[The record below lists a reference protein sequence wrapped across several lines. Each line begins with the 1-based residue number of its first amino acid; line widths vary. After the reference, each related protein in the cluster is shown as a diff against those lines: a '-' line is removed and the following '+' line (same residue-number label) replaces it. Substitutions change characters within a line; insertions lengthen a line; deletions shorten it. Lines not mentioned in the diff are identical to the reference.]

1 MKKFLMP
8 TLGADM
14 EAGTLVAWRKQPG
27 ESVHRGETLAEV
39 DTDKGVIDVEVFHD
53 GVIDSLLV
61 GPGTK
66 VPVGTPLAT
75 IQEHGELAGEEVPAA
90 AEAAGFQTPEA
101 PVGEPA
107 TTQADRQARMR
118 RAIAAAMSRSK
129 REIPH
134 FYLATTI
141 DAAAAVAFV
150 AAQNDSLP
158 PDQRLLLGAVFV
170 KAAARAVREVPEVNG
185 CWRDDAVELLSAVN
199 IGLAVSLRGGGLVI
213 LTLRDPAAQ
222 PLTSLSQQIRDLT
235 QRARTGRLKASE
247 LADATL
253 TVTSLGDRGVD
264 TVWGVIY
271 PPQLAIVGFGTVARR
286 PLVVANRVEAQPAV
300 TVTLAAD
307 HRALDGHR
315 AGLYLTAIAEHL
327 QQPETL

>member
-90 AEAAGFQTPEA
+90 AEAAAAQTPESA
-101 PVGEPA
+101 IGEPA
-107 TTQADRQARMR
+107 TAQADRQARMR

-134 FYLATTI
+134 FYLATTV

-185 CWRDDAVELLSAVN
+185 CWRDDAVELLSTVN

>member
-1 MKKFLMP
+1 
-8 TLGADM
+8 M

-90 AEAAGFQTPEA
+90 AEAAAAQTPESA
-101 PVGEPA
+101 IGEPA
-107 TTQADRQARMR
+107 TAQADRQARMR

-134 FYLATTI
+134 FYLATTV

-185 CWRDDAVELLSAVN
+185 CWRDDAVELLSTVN

-213 LTLRDPAAQ
+213 LTLRDPVAQ

-327 QQPETL
+327 QQPGTL